1 MKQLLKIDMNY
12 IKAKATKIILEEIQ
26 KDLLRQKTSKESTA
40 IIKELIDYELV
51 NDLITERI
59 VNIDSL
65 VDNDLFLEE
74 RELNRYL
81 EEFYKIANM
90 KLYDFNKHVS
100 SFIYMNF
107 DSIDYEFMKLF
118 TFRFVEE
125 FEGIQDDY
133 TLEEFYDFLFDCEC
147 A

>member
-1 MKQLLKIDMNY
+1 MKELLKK
-12 IKAKATKIILEEIQ
+12 IKTEATKIILEEIQ
-26 KDLLRQKTSKESTA
+26 KDLLRQKTSKRSTA

-51 NDLITERI
+51 SDLITERI

-65 VDNDLFLEE
+65 VGNDLFLDE

-81 EEFYKIANM
+81 EEFYKISNM
-90 KLYDFNKHVS
+90 KLYDFNKLVS

-118 TFRFVEE
+118 TFRFAEE
-125 FEGIQDDY
+125 FEGVQDNY
-133 TLEEFYDFLFDCEC
+133 TLEEFYDFLFDYEC